1 MNVIQRMLK
10 GRIAITNYFCYSVI
24 VSIVDVCIVWALVR
38 FSPVHLVAANT
49 AGVVS
54 GFLLHYLLASKS
66 VFRTEY
72 GIAGFVIYLGTFLFG
87 LVFSNWLIYGS
98 YHYVFTAYSADL
110 RILLSKGVSI
120 AVPFFALYYL
130 RKYLFLMLNR
140 KGW

>member
-1 MNVIQRMLK
+1 MNMIQRMLK
-10 GRIAITNYFCYSVI
+10 GRVAITNYFCYSVI
-24 VSIVDVCIVWALVR
+24 VGIVDVCIVWALVR

-54 GFLLHYLLASKS
+54 GFLLHYLLASKT
-66 VFRTEY
+66 VFHTEY
-72 GIAGFVIYLGTFLFG
+72 GFAGFAIYLGTFLFG
-87 LVFSNWLIYGS
+87 LIFANWLIYGS
-98 YHYVFTAYSADL
+98 YHYVFSGYSTDL